1 MVERLVGFDWIRD
14 FQDKFYPGWLENK
27 PRLLYSTALA
37 GEVGEVCGVITHLD
51 GGGTNNK
58 KYTNELLLHQC
69 VDAYIQLVLLIQR
82 SGFSHNDFLLEFEEV
97 RIELYARLALSFP
110 RRRDSND

>member
-82 SGFSHNDFLLEFEEV
+82 SGFSHNDFLLEFE
-97 RIELYARLALSFP
+97 
-110 RRRDSND
+110 